1 MAKIRDLAINTMAFT
16 YGPDR
21 NIGGGDPGP
30 PKPCNPTP
38 PPCNPTP
45 PNKPPGGP
53 GKPNKE
59 FAGLPQEAVILLRR
73 QLQHQIRRQL
83 DS

>member
-1 MAKIRDLAINTMAFT
+1 MAKIRDLAISTIAFT

-21 NIGGGDPGP
+21 LIGDNPKP
-30 PKPCNPTP
+30 PPPRPCNPTP
-38 PPCNPTP
+38 PQCHPTP
-45 PNKPPGGP
+45 NNPP

-59 FAGLPQEAVILLRR
+59 FGGLPQEAVILLR
-73 QLQHQIRRQL
+73 QQMQHQIRRQL

>member
-1 MAKIRDLAINTMAFT
+1 MAKIRDLAISTIAFT
-16 YGPDR
+16 YDPDR
-21 NIGGGDPGP
+21 LIGDPAPP

-38 PPCNPTP
+38 PQCHPS
-45 PNKPPGGP
+45 NKPGKP

-59 FAGLPQEAVILLRR
+59 FGGLPQEAVIQLR
-73 QLQHQIRRQL
+73 QQMQHQIRRQL

>member
-1 MAKIRDLAINTMAFT
+1 MAKIRDLAISTIAFT
-16 YGPDR
+16 YGPDQM
-21 NIGGGDPGP
+21 IGDPKPP

-38 PPCNPTP
+38 PPCKPS
-45 PNKPPGGP
+45 NKPPGKP

-59 FAGLPQEAVILLRR
+59 FGGLPQEAVILLRQ